1 MTKREWNY
9 RQNAAQTVQLAHR
22 ARSAEHKTSF
32 CGLRRD
38 GGTWPIERMAPGRVR
53 VALLFRYFI

>member
-22 ARSAEHKTSF
+22 ARS
-32 CGLRRD
+32 GLRRD
-38 GGTWPIERMAPGRVR
+38 GWTWPIERMAPGRVR